1 MKTAPYAAALIR
13 LLQGPLYA
21 EDGTAWDLLLR
32 HRQAV
37 EDHFAQLGLEVL
49 VAEHDGLA
57 FLRRKRAVEGE
68 GEEEPDV
75 PELIVRR
82 ELPYLASL
90 LCVLLVEELYRFEE
104 SGGDQARLVW
114 KREAIR
120 QLVTPYLPARSNEA
134 KVDDAVDAQINNLVR
149 YGFLRKMKGGEDAL
163 EVTRLLKYK
172 IDADRIREMKEKL
185 ASHAGNDGS

>member
-1 MKTAPYAAALIR
+1 MKTAPFATALVR
-13 LLQGPLYA
+13 LLQGPIYA

-37 EDHFAQLGLEVL
+37 EDHFAQMGLEVL

-57 FLRRKRAVEGE
+57 FLRRKRAAE

-75 PELIVRR
+75 PELVVRR

-104 SGGDQARLVW
+104 AGGDQARLV
-114 KREAIR
+114 KRRGEIR
-120 QLVTPYLPARSNEA
+120 SLVTPYLPARSNEA

-149 YGFLRKMKGGEDAL
+149 YGFLRKLKGGEDAF

-172 IDADRIREMKEKL
+172 IDAERIREMKEKL
-185 ASHAGNDGS
+185 ATHAGNDGS